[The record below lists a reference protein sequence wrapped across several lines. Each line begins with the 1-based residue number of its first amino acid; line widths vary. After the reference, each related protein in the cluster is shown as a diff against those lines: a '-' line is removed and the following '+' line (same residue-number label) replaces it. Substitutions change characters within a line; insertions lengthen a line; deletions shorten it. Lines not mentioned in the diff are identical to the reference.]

1 MLGLLTSLLFA
12 GLWTAVASSLL
23 RTRLAG
29 LDPVERVGLCGL
41 LGLGLAGLMTLF
53 IGLIPGGVKLVPYL
67 LALAGLLGVAL
78 EFKNRH
84 LGIGKPKPA
93 ESTKITLLAFA
104 ALSILPLVGA
114 LAPANTMEWDSL
126 AYHLAVPKLWIKRG
140 QINYVEAIHHS
151 NFPFTID
158 NLFLVGQMIGGET
171 GAKAF
176 SFIIYLFGAAW
187 LFGYCRR
194 TLSETAANWAMVLF
208 AGIPV
213 VLWESGTAYID
224 VGHGL
229 YAAIAM
235 LYAAEAIKGENKHAI
250 LFAGLGAGF
259 CMGTKF
265 TGVQI
270 AAALAVGWLIF
281 APRAIGGKAA
291 IRNLGVALTAAIL
304 ISGTWYVK
312 TAVLTGNPVYPFFS
326 SVFKTRDWDE
336 WRAAQYKNEQQTF
349 GVGRTESGRDP
360 AAIGHAILG
369 LAYQPGRYVNPGQHQ
384 GLGFPTGAVGFAV
397 LLCASITAVLGRAR
411 REDLFVLSSVGIGFL
426 MWFFLSQQSRY
437 LTNLVIP
444 LIPTALL
451 LLEDKR
457 WRFLAM
463 GAASLQ
469 ALYSAGM
476 IYMTQTQD
484 QMKVALGQEEREA
497 YRKRTVSFS
506 DAATS
511 INQLG
516 KNSKVALYDEVF
528 GYFLDVPYFWANPGH
543 STLIPYETLNTGEEF
558 SAKLKDM
565 GFTHVYLNMQ
575 MQDPEF
581 RERWIKAMGVQ
592 GTPVPF
598 TEEETATM
606 NADLNLKWK
615 FLIADAV
622 NHHQLRP
629 VQPFRSGL
637 LFEVAN

>member
-12 GLWTAVASSLL
+12 SMWTSVAAVLL
-23 RTRLAG
+23 RGRLEK
-29 LDPVERVGLCGL
+29 LDQVERVGLCGL
-41 LGLGLAGLMTLF
+41 LGLGTAGLLTLF
-53 IGLIPGGVKLVPYL
+53 IGLFPNGVPLVPFIL
-67 LALAGLLGVAL
+67 VAL
-78 EFKNRH
+78 GLVGCILEFRFRVI
-84 LGIGKPKPA
+84 LPAAVKPS
-93 ESTKITLLAFA
+93 ESTKITLLAFG
-104 ALSILPLVGA
+104 ALSILPLIGS

-126 AYHLAVPKLWIKRG
+126 AYHLAVPKLWIERG

-176 SFIIYLFGAAW
+176 SFIIYLFGATW

-194 TLSETAANWAMVLF
+194 TLSEGAANWAMILF

-235 LYAAEAIKGENKHAI
+235 LYAAEALKGENKDAI
-250 LFAGLGAGF
+250 IFAGLGAGF

-265 TGVQI
+265 TGIQI

-281 APRAIGGKAA
+281 ALKAIGAKSAVRG
-291 IRNLGVALTAAIL
+291 LGVALTVAVL
-304 ISGTWYVK
+304 ISGSWYVK
-312 TAVLTGNPVYPFFS
+312 TAALTGNPVYPFFS

-349 GVGRTESGRDP
+349 GVGRTETGRDP
-360 AAIGHAILG
+360 TAIGHAVLG
-369 LAYQPGRYVNPGQHQ
+369 LAYQPGRYVNPSQDQ

-397 LLCASITAVLGRAR
+397 LLCASIAAVLGKAR

-457 WRFLAM
+457 WRILAM

-484 QMKVALGQEEREA
+484 QMKVALGQEDRGA

-506 DAATS
+506 DAANS

-528 GYFLDVPYFWANPGH
+528 GYLLDVPYFWANPGH
-543 STLIPYETLNTGEEF
+543 STLIPYETLDTGEEF
-558 SAKLKDM
+558 SAKLREM

-598 TEEETATM
+598 TEDETANM

-622 NHHQLRP
+622 NHHKLRP
-629 VQPFRSGL
+629 VEAVRSGL
-637 LFEVAN
+637 LFKVAN